1 MASRDLFKLTLSK
14 LDFVSLV
21 DDPAQPHATTLL
33 IKRKEPGAYEA
44 KAKFVK
50 ASDELGLA
58 FFWAFTSTEK
68 SGEAHYDHHG
78 DQVAADDTMVAAAME
93 FMESGGAVDEMHDY
107 EQKSRVVFAM
117 PMTPEIAKAY
127 GIETK
132 TTGLMVAIKCSKE
145 QLAKLKDG
153 TYTGVSIA
161 GLGTREPVEARKSK
175 PVRKT
180 VSLFTDEV
188 DGHQHQIDIGDDG
201 YTWCSWA
208 TSAGADNGHSH
219 AVARDENGAIVVLAD
234 SGHSHQLAEGQ
245 PAVIVVPEGAVVVT
259 EVAMRRIPAVKS
271 ATRASD
277 SPRPSDTHTVN
288 STGKET
294 MTTKANETNT
304 TDLEKQVVTLTKRNE
319 TLERIAKLS
328 GAHKAHYD
336 TLTGSDAEGFLAK
349 SDVERNQA
357 IETAEKSDP
366 VEFTL
371 DGVAYRKSTQGYA
384 LAKRIREQDATIEK
398 AQVREIAKS
407 HLGKLAGKDE
417 THDFIVRAVKNSG
430 GSKEQIDEALVAMK
444 GWNEHAAKRET
455 APGMDGSSVDD
466 TGTSP
471 LDALTKGLV
480 EFCKAEKID
489 DRSMWTVGLP
499 KFEQTEKG
507 RALKTSYDESLAG

>member
-1 MASRDLFKLTLSK
+1 MANEKPAKLTLTK
-14 LDFVSLV
+14 LDFLSSC
-21 DDPAQPHATTLL
+21 DFPAQGEGGAALLLKRNADKFTL
-33 IKRKEPGAYEA
+33 
-44 KAKFVK
+44 KAKVAK
-50 ASDELGLA
+50 MSDELGLVFGYA
-58 FFWAFTSTEK
+58 FATSM
-68 SGEAHYDHHG
+68 D
-78 DQVAADDTMVAAAME
+78 
-93 FMESGGAVDEMHDY
+93 GGATPHVDYQNDAIDPDFLKVVTEFIEAGGKTDVNHDFEKDGKIVY
-107 EQKSRVVFAM
+107 AW
-117 PMTPEIAKAY
+117 PLLPEINKAM
-127 GIETK
+127 GIESDVF
-132 TTGLMVAIKCSKE
+132 GLAVAVKPSAETYKRF
-145 QLAKLKDG
+145 KDG
-153 TYTGVSIA
+153 ELTGFSIA
-161 GLGTREPVEARKSK
+161 GEGVRAPLDKARKSK
-175 PVRKT
+175 VRKT

-219 AVARDENGAIVVLAD
+219 AIARDENGAIVVLAD

-277 SPRPSDTHTVN
+277 SPRPDDTHTVN
-288 STGKET
+288 SQGKET